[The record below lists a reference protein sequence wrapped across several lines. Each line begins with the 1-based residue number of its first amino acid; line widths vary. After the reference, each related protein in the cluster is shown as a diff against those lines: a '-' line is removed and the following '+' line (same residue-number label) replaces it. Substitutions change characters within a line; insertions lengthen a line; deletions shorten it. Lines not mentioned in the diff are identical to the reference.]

1 MNIMIQI
8 NPYVLDVCFS
18 EKGKVPVIMC
28 DSEVRIMRNHN
39 IQISKGP
46 KLKMHVLN
54 KAFGSVS
61 DGR

>member
-28 DSEVRIMRNHN
+28 DSEVRIMRNHYN

-46 KLKMHVLN
+46 KLKMHV
-54 KAFGSVS
+54 
-61 DGR
+61 